1 MFKPTVL
8 TVPVLALL
16 LAGPAPA
23 RADNDLARALAAM
36 FVAGAIVHAQTQA
49 APQRAI
55 AAPQTAGVSV
65 VPFAGP
71 TFRRYDQSTRKAI
84 QRALQRHGF
93 YHMGIDGLWG
103 PGTATALA
111 NYAVATGQRHNLDTH
126 EGSHIM
132 MFGLIG
138 RRALE

>member
-1 MFKPTVL
+1 MFKPTAF

-16 LAGPAPA
+16 LAAPAPA
-23 RADNDLARALAAM
+23 RADNDLARALATM
-36 FVAGAIVHAQTQA
+36 FVAGAIVHAQTKA
-49 APQRAI
+49 APQRTMAT
-55 AAPQTAGVSV
+55 PQTAGVSV
-65 VPFAGP
+65 GPDAGP
-71 TFRRYDQSTRKAI
+71 TFRGYDQSTRMAI

-111 NYAVATGQRHNLDTH
+111 NHAVATGQRHNLDSH
-126 EGSHIM
+126 EGSHVM

-138 RRALE
+138 RPALE